1 MYLTNT
7 KNKLKQKM
15 KYSPMNLSLR
25 KYLMVSIKI
34 MQHSK
39 KLCLKN
45 GVIRKIKLNQLPC
58 NGMVKIM

>member
-45 GVIRKIKLNQLPC
+45 GVIRKIKLNQ
-58 NGMVKIM
+58 